1 MKVLETERLVLRRVT
16 REDAPF
22 ILVLVNEPAWLRFI
36 GDRGVKTLED
46 AWGYITNG
54 PHASYERHGFGLY
67 LVERKSDGAPLGMCG
82 LLKRDSLE
90 YVDIGYAL
98 LPAYWGQGYAQE
110 AVSATLAYAQ
120 KDLGLKRIAA
130 IVSKDNAS
138 SIKVLERM
146 GLRFEKYFRLP
157 GASEEISLYLTPA

>member
-1 MKVLETERLVLRRVT
+1 MKVLETERLILRRVT

-46 AWGYITNG
+46 AWGYIANG
-54 PHASYERHGFGLY
+54 PLASYERHGFGLY

-82 LLKRDSLE
+82 LIKRDALE
-90 YVDIGYAL
+90 HVDIGYAL

-110 AVSATLAYAQ
+110 AVSATLAYAL

-157 GASEEISLYLTPA
+157 GATEEISLYLTPA

>member
-16 REDAPF
+16 QADAPF

-46 AWGYITNG
+46 AWGYIRNG
-54 PHASYERHGFGLY
+54 PQVSYERHGFGLY

-90 YVDIGYAL
+90 HVDIGYAL

-110 AVSATLAYAQ
+110 AVSATLAHGLR
-120 KDLGLKRIAA
+120 DFGLKRIAA
-130 IVSKDNAS
+130 IVSNDNAS
-138 SIKVLERM
+138 SIKVLSRL
-146 GLRFEKYFRLP
+146 GLRFEKHIRLP
-157 GASEEISLYLTPA
+157 GATEEISLYLTPP